1 MDKIL
6 VVQPRNEAND
16 QGDGRSFIEAARR
29 AQIVRAAVETIADV
43 GFGKASFARIAER
56 AGISAGL
63 ISYHFAAK
71 GDLIEQV
78 VRDVEADMDRAL
90 TEDAEE
96 AESYLA
102 ALRAL
107 VEGFVRYC
115 ADHPAEM
122 VAVGRIHN
130 ATRGDEPPGRRAAE
144 YDASLQELV
153 DMLREGQEAGE
164 FRDFSPRYMAVT
176 ITAAFQG
183 VPGELFAKPDTDVAV
198 FADELATT
206 FEHAVRR
213 EQRGRRKSG

>member
-1 MDKIL
+1 M
-6 VVQPRNEAND
+6 QPGNEVND
-16 QGDGRSFIEAARR
+16 QRAGRSFIESARR
-29 AQIVRAAVETIADV
+29 AQIVRAAIDTIADV

-56 AGISAGL
+56 AGISASL

-78 VRDVEADMDRAL
+78 VRDVDAEMDRAL
-90 TEDAEE
+90 TERAEG
-96 AESYLA
+96 AETYLT

-107 VEGFVRYC
+107 IEGFVHYC
-115 ADHPAEM
+115 AEHPAEM
-122 VAVGRIHN
+122 LAVGRIHN
-130 ATRGDEPPGRRAAE
+130 ATRGDEPSGRRVAE
-144 YDASLQELV
+144 YDASLQELI

-183 VPGELFAKPDTDVAV
+183 VPGELFAKPDTDVAAY
-198 FADELATT
+198 ADELATT

-213 EQRGRRKSG
+213 AMRGRRKNG